1 MVVNEIMTKEVATC
15 GSHDDLA
22 SVAKMMEQH
31 DCGFVPVVDSHG
43 MVTGVLTDRDV
54 CLTVADLRRPASRVE
69 VKDAM
74 SAPVFSCLPDE
85 NLKTVLGTMA
95 THHVRRLPVID
106 KQGHLKG
113 VLSIDDI
120 IAAPRRRGAP
130 TAEEVVDALKH
141 IAEPQPLA
149 RLGV

>member
-1 MVVNEIMTKEVATC
+1 MVVKEVMTQDVATC
-15 GSHDDLA
+15 NSHDDLA
-22 SVAKMMEQH
+22 SVAKLMEQYN
-31 DCGFVPVVDSHG
+31 CGFVPVIDSRG
-43 MVTGVLTDRDV
+43 AVAGVLTDRDV
-54 CLTVADLRRPASRVE
+54 CLTVADLHRPPAKIE

-74 SAPVFSCLPDE
+74 SAPVFSCLPDD
-85 NLKTVLGTMA
+85 NLKSVLGTMA

-120 IAAPRRRGAP
+120 IAAPHRRGAP
-130 TAEEVVDALKH
+130 TAEQVVDALKH

-149 RLGV
+149 RFV